1 MFAKQ
6 KATDTRLASSL
17 MPDPDLCTEE
27 EVKALVHAFYSKVRK
42 DPVLAP
48 IFESHIADW
57 DHHLARIVD
66 FWSSALRGTARYKGA
81 PMPKH
86 VALPGLSPALF
97 HRWLALFRETTQ
109 TLENAALQQRPGSG
123 ERAGEAS
130 LIRRRASQTPAV
142 ASTVNTAGSG
152 TRAERREGSAETA
165 RAWCHMRLARP
176 CLARRRKPNGLA
188 VRPHV
193 ARGPV

>member
-6 KATDTRLASSL
+6 KATDTRLARSL

-48 IFESHIADW
+48 IFESHIANW

-109 TLENAALQQRPGSG
+109 TLENAALQQRADDLAH
-123 ERAGEAS
+123 R
-130 LIRRRASQTPAV
+130 I
-142 ASTVNTAGSG
+142 AGSFWYG
-152 TRAERREGSAETA
+152 YQSRQGEPPHGDRAD
-165 RAWCHMRLARP
+165 
-176 CLARRRKPNGLA
+176 
-188 VRPHV
+188 
-193 ARGPV
+193 